1 MTVGGGVVD
10 RRSGAPFISVHGTVS
25 GHAARRPGDV
35 AVVDADGTS
44 LTYAELWRR
53 AGWTAAALAAQG
65 VRPGDRV
72 AVALPRSARLVIALL
87 GVARLGAAYVP
98 LDSHA
103 PRARLELLVD
113 EARPVA
119 VVTGDDPSGL
129 PVGPVRVG
137 VPAAAPDAPVPDAP
151 DVDADTPLY
160 VGYTS
165 GSTGRP
171 KGAVITHGAVRSFTY
186 APDYCPVRPGDRV
199 AALANPAFDATTFEV
214 WNTLAAGATIVVL
227 PDVMTLP
234 MQEWAELLGGASV
247 TSMFLT
253 TSLFDSIARE
263 APDAFHTVDNV
274 LVGGEALD
282 IERARRVL
290 DHKPPRRLVHVYGPT
305 ETTTFATAFLCTGEN
320 LTGRSRVPLGAPV
333 QETRLRVLDEQRRPV
348 APGGTGELYISGPQ
362 VAAGYLDAP
371 ELTAERF
378 VVLDDGDRAYR
389 SGDLVRLLDDGE
401 LEFAGRIDR
410 QVKLRGFRIEPAEI
424 EQALL
429 ATGLVSAAVV
439 EKTGEAAGGALV
451 AFVLPADPAHTAGLT
466 ARLAELLGE
475 RLPGY
480 MVPAR
485 WLVVADIPLNANGK
499 TDRRRLLE
507 IAEEAGAPVPG
518 VAQPAAE
525 PADADDPSSS
535 GGAGPLAELYAVL
548 AELLRLDRVGPDDNF
563 LELGGNSILAL
574 QATSR
579 LRARGGADL
588 NPADLLF
595 AETLAELAGP
605 AAAGPADTAR

>member
-1 MTVGGGVVD
+1 MD
-10 RRSGAPFISVHGTVS
+10 RRFGAPFIPVHGTVS
-25 GHAARRPGDV
+25 GHAAERPAEV
-35 AVVDADGTS
+35 AVVDADGTA
-44 LTYAELWRR
+44 LTYAELWQRS
-53 AGWTAAALAAQG
+53 GWTAAALAARG

-72 AVALPRSARLVIALL
+72 AVALPRSARLVVALL

-98 LDSHA
+98 LDLHA
-103 PRARLELLVD
+103 PRARLELLVG

-119 VVTGDDPSGL
+119 VVAGDDPAAL
-129 PVGPVRVG
+129 PEGPVRVQ
-137 VPAAAPDAPVPDAP
+137 VPTAAPDAPVPDLP
-151 DVDADTPLY
+151 GVDADTPLY

-171 KGAVITHGAVRSFTY
+171 KGAVITHGAVRSFTH
-186 APDYCPVRPGDRV
+186 APEYCRVRPGDRV

-227 PDVMTLP
+227 PDVMNLP
-234 MQEWAELLGGASV
+234 MQEWAELLAGAKV

-263 APDAFHTVDNV
+263 APDAFHSVDNV

-320 LTGRSRVPLGAPV
+320 LTDRSRVPLGAPV
-333 QETRLRVLDEQRRPV
+333 QETRLRVLDDRGRPV
-348 APGGTGELYISGPQ
+348 APGGTGELHISGPQ

-371 ELTAERF
+371 ELTDERF

-401 LEFAGRIDR
+401 LEFVGRLDR

-424 EQALL
+424 ERALL

-439 EKTGEAAGGALV
+439 EKTGDAAGGALV
-451 AFVLPADPAHTAGLT
+451 AFVLPTDPAHTEGLT

-480 MVPAR
+480 MVPTR

-499 TDRRRLLE
+499 TDRARLLE
-507 IAEEAGAPVPG
+507 RAEEAAGH
-518 VAQPAAE
+518 AAAGHPDGDPE
-525 PADADDPSSS
+525 DPDGPPSSH
-535 GGAGPLAELYAVL
+535 GAGPLIELYAVL
-548 AELLRLDRVGPDDNF
+548 GELLRLDRVGPDDNF

-579 LRARGGADL
+579 LRARGGIDL

-595 AETLAELAGP
+595 AETLAELADAG
-605 AAAGPADTAR
+605 AAGPADTAR